1 MTIHRLDQIV
11 ALLLIVFGTYLIWSG
26 QHLGFMQDTT
36 PGTGYFPALAG
47 GLLVILSIVN
57 LLRSLMGREDL
68 RSRMSRMDV
77 IKFAVITI
85 AMLAFVAITPVLG
98 ITVATMLLMAAI
110 GLIINPSLEKRFLI
124 RLVLTSIL
132 APIACLLIF
141 GNLLRIPVPSG
152 IFGF

>member
-26 QHLGFMQDTT
+26 QHLGFMQGTT
-36 PGTGYFPALAG
+36 PGAGYFPALAG

-68 RSRMSRMDV
+68 KSRMSRVDV
-77 IKFAVITI
+77 IKFAAVTA
-85 AMLAFVAITPVLG
+85 AMLAFVVITPVLG
-98 ITVATMLLMAAI
+98 ITVATMLLMAAV
-110 GLIINPSLEKRFLI
+110 GLIIQPSLERGFLTK
-124 RLVLTSIL
+124 LVLTAVL

-141 GNLLRIPVPSG
+141 GHLLRVPLPSG

>member
-11 ALLLIVFGTYLIWSG
+11 ALLLVVFGAYLIWSG
-26 QHLGFMQDTT
+26 QQLGFMHGTT
-36 PGTGYFPALAG
+36 PGAGYFPALAG
-47 GLLVILSIVN
+47 VLLVALSIVN

-77 IKFAVITI
+77 IKFAAITVV
-85 AMLAFVAITPVLG
+85 MLAFVLLVPPLG

-110 GLIINPSLEKRFLI
+110 GLIIQPTLERSFLI
-124 RLVLTSIL
+124 RLTLTSIL
-132 APIACLLIF
+132 APLACLLIF
-141 GNLLRIPVPSG
+141 GTLLRVPLPRG